1 MLSPIRSDACHLA
14 VLTVCIERLK
24 DFYNGKTVNTHTE
37 THTHTHTH
45 TKKKKKKK
53 KKTGTKAIR
62 NFGIG
67 LLWTVECAVL

>member
-14 VLTVCIERLK
+14 VLTVCIGRLK
-24 DFYNGKTVNTHTE
+24 DFYNGITVN

-45 TKKKKKKK
+45 THSK

-67 LLWTVECAVL
+67 LLWTVEYAVL